1 MTSRMTATVTT
12 VGMADVSHQ
21 KPVRMRRSSRL
32 RGFRKNGSTLSGY
45 DAKPASGHGIPQ

>member
-1 MTSRMTATVTT
+1 MTSSTTATHTT

-32 RGFRKNGSTLSGY
+32 RGFRKKGSILTGY
-45 DAKPASGHGIPQ
+45 G